1 MTEKHSA
8 STCVDPTVEL
18 SDNCQITITY
28 TPAGS
33 TRHRLRVVHR
43 EDGPGWWL
51 IEDEWTGCVWRP
63 IGREPVDD
71 VTVTIDGMNAQSTVD
86 SNAKGD
92 PAEREPDV

>member
-1 MTEKHSA
+1 MTEEHSA
-8 STCVDPTVEL
+8 STCVDPNMEL
-18 SDNCQITITY
+18 PDNHRVTIAY

-33 TRHRLRVVHR
+33 TRRRIRVVNR

-71 VTVTIDGMNAQSTVD
+71 VAVTIDGKNAQSTVD
-86 SNAKGD
+86 SNAKDD
-92 PAEREPDV
+92 PDEGESNV